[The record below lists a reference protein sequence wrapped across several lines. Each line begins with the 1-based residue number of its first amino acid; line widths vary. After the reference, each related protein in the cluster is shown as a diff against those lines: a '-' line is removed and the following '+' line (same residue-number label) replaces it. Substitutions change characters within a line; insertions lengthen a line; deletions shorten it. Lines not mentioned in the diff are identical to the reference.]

1 MERALYGPDGFYV
14 RAGAGPAAHFRTSA
28 HASPL
33 FAHAL
38 ARLLARV
45 DEALGHPGRLDVVD
59 LGAGR
64 GELLTAL
71 LGAAPPEV
79 AARVRP
85 VAVELAPRPDGLP
98 AGIEWR
104 AGAPAGVVGL
114 LLATEWL
121 DNVPVDVVEA
131 GRYVLVD
138 EAGEERL
145 GPPVEPDDAAW
156 LAAWWPDAER
166 AEVGLPRDAAWASA
180 VSALARGLAVAVDY
194 GHFRTARPAF
204 GTLTGFRGG
213 RHVAPVPDGTCDL
226 TAHVAWDAVAAA
238 GAAVAGVP
246 PKVLTQRKALRALGV
261 DGARPPLEL
270 AARDPAGYVRALAAA
285 SAAAELTEPAGLGG
299 HLWLLQPAG
308 MEPGHTA
315 T

>member
-64 GELLTAL
+64 G
-71 LGAAPPEV
+71 V
-79 AARVRP
+79 
-85 VAVELAPRPDGLP
+85 
-98 AGIEWR
+98 
-104 AGAPAGVVGL
+104 

-238 GAAVAGVP
+238 
-246 PKVLTQRKALRALGV
+246 
-261 DGARPPLEL
+261 
-270 AARDPAGYVRALAAA
+270 
-285 SAAAELTEPAGLGG
+285 SAAA
-299 HLWLLQPAG
+299 
-308 MEPGHTA
+308 
-315 T
+315 